1 MRGRWAAGIVP
12 RNFCWIIKDHLAVSE
27 RPGGY
32 APNHRKVRRHE
43 ELLWLRA
50 QGFTRVVSLLAS
62 THNLHA
68 YDELHLEWS
77 RFAMPAASN
86 TRDVLVELYPALH
99 RWLRS
104 GERVLLH
111 QEELGDCVMGVV
123 AGYLLWSEILPDGPR
138 AITAMEQLLRRQM
151 GTAGRMIVSVVEE
164 VPSLES
170 LAHPGDP
177 ADGAEGA
184 SPLPDG
190 AGAGEQGDGVA
201 VGDGP
206 ATSAEGRAE
215 SVPEEAAAFSDLV
228 PQAAPEEAAAFSD
241 VVPQAAPEEGTAALS
256 EDPRP
261 GEIGPAISDPG
272 ERPADGLS

>member
-68 YDELHLEWS
+68 YDELRLEWS
-77 RFAMPAASN
+77 RFAMPAASD
-86 TRDVLVELYPALH
+86 TRDVLAELYPALH
-99 RWLRS
+99 GWLRN

-170 LAHPGDP
+170 FTSL
-177 ADGAEGA
+177 DGGVAEAEGKAA
-184 SPLPDG
+184 SPED
-190 AGAGEQGDGVA
+190 AGAGEPGDGDTGA
-201 VGDGP
+201 QGRTASP
-206 ATSAEGRAE
+206 EGRAE
-215 SVPEEAAAFSDLV
+215 EAREGAAAS
-228 PQAAPEEAAAFSD
+228 PESQAAGDTE
-241 VVPQAAPEEGTAALS
+241 QGAAPLTEGLG
-256 EDPRP
+256 EGEVGP
-261 GEIGPAISDPG
+261 GRGDQG
-272 ERPADGLS
+272 ERPGPGPRR

>member
-12 RNFCWIIKDHLAVSE
+12 RNFCWIIKEHLAVSE

-68 YDELHLEWS
+68 YNELHLEWS
-77 RFAMPAASN
+77 RFPIPAASD
-86 TRDVLVELYPALH
+86 THEVLSELYPALH
-99 RWLRS
+99 SWLRS

-151 GTAGRMIVSVVEE
+151 GTVGRMIVSVVEE
-164 VPSLES
+164 VPSLGS
-170 LAHPGDP
+170 FTSP
-177 ADGAEGA
+177 ADRGDG
-184 SPLPDG
+184 LPGKSAPPEDCG
-190 AGAGEQGDGVA
+190 AGAQGDGQAVIDRPVVSLEAEAGETEDGVA
-201 VGDGP
+201 TVPASREAGDTEEETGP
-206 ATSAEGRAE
+206 PAG
-215 SVPEEAAAFSDLV
+215 
-228 PQAAPEEAAAFSD
+228 
-241 VVPQAAPEEGTAALS
+241 G
-256 EDPRP
+256 P
-261 GEIGPAISDPG
+261 GEGEVAPLRADWSEGPTGNLA
-272 ERPADGLS
+272 

>member
-12 RNFCWIIKDHLAVSE
+12 RNFCWIVKDHLAVSE

-77 RFAMPAASN
+77 RFAMPAASD
-86 TRDVLVELYPALH
+86 TRDVLAELYPALH
-99 RWLRS
+99 GWLRNN
-104 GERVLLH
+104 ERVLLH

-170 LAHPGDP
+170 LA
-177 ADGAEGA
+177 ALEVAAAEQDGKTA
-184 SPLPDG
+184 PPQG
-190 AGAGEQGDGVA
+190 AGAER
-201 VGDGP
+201 
-206 ATSAEGRAE
+206 TSDSDAGADNEAASPGARG
-215 SVPEEAAAFSDLV
+215 PEEE
-228 PQAAPEEAAAFSD
+228 APLSLPSEEARGTEQEFAA
-241 VVPQAAPEEGTAALS
+241 TA
-256 EDPRP
+256 EDPGGDE
-261 GEIGPAISDPG
+261 GEPLGDEQDDDPACDP
-272 ERPADGLS
+272 S

>member
-27 RPGGY
+27 RPGGH

-77 RFAMPAASN
+77 RFAMPAAAD
-86 TRDVLVELYPALH
+86 TRDVLAELYPALH
-99 RWLRS
+99 GWLRS

-123 AGYLLWSEILPDGPR
+123 AGYLLWCEILPDGPR

-151 GTAGRMIVSVVEE
+151 GTVGRMIVSVVEE

-170 LAHPGDP
+170 LASLDDAT
-177 ADGAEGA
+177 ADTNGEAG
-184 SPLPDG
+184 SPEG
-190 AGAGEQGDGVA
+190 AGAGGAGGGDPGADGQTVSPGAHGDEREDVAAPAPENQAAGATAEVRLTDDLRADQGE
-201 VGDGP
+201 GP
-206 ATSAEGRAE
+206 AAVVQGEGPVA
-215 SVPEEAAAFSDLV
+215 
-228 PQAAPEEAAAFSD
+228 
-241 VVPQAAPEEGTAALS
+241 
-256 EDPRP
+256 
-261 GEIGPAISDPG
+261 
-272 ERPADGLS
+272 GLS